1 MDRKKTGQEVMN
13 VLGYN
18 NILVVGQLVTF
29 PEGHHTVKR
38 CIRSHYYL
46 NMPEFVNVFDDRL
59 CLLLAM
65 FTLWVKQD
73 QQDRSLFI

>member
-1 MDRKKTGQEVMN
+1 MDRKKTGQEVMG

-38 CIRSHYYL
+38 RIRSHHNL
-46 NMPEFVNVFDDRL
+46 NMPEFVNMFDDRR

-65 FTLWVKQD
+65 FTLRVKQD
-73 QQDRSLFI
+73 